1 MRIINFIKMVE
12 SKKWYNFHNFCPI
25 GLKIGLKVKN
35 DIIFHPNTKKFFLHP
50 RGLRNREFLISS
62 ILKMALRNGAL
73 VTMGTNRLGWDLLAL
88 KVERYD
94 KIIKQDSFWNNFSF
108 SHNKALH
115 FILMT
120 EFQIL
125 ADFGKFSSG
134 LKIA

>member
-12 SKKWYNFHNFCPI
+12 SKKWYNFHNFCHI

-35 DIIFHPNTKKFFLHP
+35 DIIFHPNTKKKLHP
-50 RGLRNREFLISS
+50 RGLRNHEFLISS
-62 ILKMALRNGAL
+62 LAISTSTNGAL
-73 VTMGTNRLGWDLLAL
+73 VTMGPNRLGWDLLGL

-94 KIIKQDSFWNNFSF
+94 KIIKQDSFCNNFSF

-125 ADFGKFSSG
+125 ADFGQFSSG